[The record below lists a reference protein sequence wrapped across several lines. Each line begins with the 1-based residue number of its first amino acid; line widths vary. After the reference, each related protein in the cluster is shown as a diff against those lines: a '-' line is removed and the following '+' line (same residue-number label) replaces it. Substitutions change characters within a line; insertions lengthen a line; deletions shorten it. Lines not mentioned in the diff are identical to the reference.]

1 VPPSLTPYLPAGL
14 ALLTLLG
21 LWSAAGWAVRSVR
34 AEKPPVAK
42 VVHPGRRLPVGAE
55 GSMVWALGK
64 WVLLAVLLA
73 TATGYGLYRLLGR
86 PTLPSPTSFTTA
98 ELLDLLKI
106 GLAVVGGLGA
116 VVALAVGYRKQQV
129 SEAAHV
135 IALGQEERERTKL
148 FNERFGAATAQLG
161 HDQPAVRI
169 AGVYA
174 LAGLADDWSDQ
185 RQTCVDV
192 LCAYLRLPRADDVAL
207 SAEREVVTTVFR
219 VLRNHLGSRF
229 RAGGWS
235 DLDLDFTGVRFDDV
249 DFSDVTFGGRVVLD
263 GAVFSGPHTSFEN
276 AVFRAAVLSCHGTE
290 FEDGVVSF
298 RNAEFDR
305 TAVEF
310 VGARFTGTTVDF
322 TGSEIVKH
330 PVDFYR
336 CAIKGTR
343 LVFRAAD
350 LLGASVRFDRSELV
364 DSEVDFHN
372 AYARMSR
379 LLVVERSTVQR
390 SILDLHTELMDKS
403 RVWLSDSKFTHVEI
417 RTGSR
422 DAAGEWR
429 VRGLELEDTELPGVA
444 GAVTWDGPG
453 EPDQ

>member
-1 VPPSLTPYLPAGL
+1 MPSSLTPYLPAGL
-14 ALLTLLG
+14 AFLVLLG
-21 LWSAAGWAVRSVR
+21 LWSAVRLAGRAVR
-34 AEKPPVAK
+34 AGKPPAAEAVL
-42 VVHPGRRLPVGAE
+42 PGRRLPVGAK
-55 GSMVWALGK
+55 GSMAWALVK

-73 TATGYGLYRLLGR
+73 AATGYGLYRLLGR
-86 PTLPSPTSFTTA
+86 PALPSSTSFTTT

-135 IALGQEERERTKL
+135 VALGQEERERTKL
-148 FNERFGAATAQLG
+148 FNERFGVATAQLG
-161 HDQPAVRI
+161 HEQPAVRI

-192 LCAYLRLPRADDVAL
+192 LCAYLRLPRADEAAL

-229 RAGGWS
+229 LAGGWS

-249 DFSDVTFGGRVVLD
+249 DFSDVTFGGRVVFD

-276 AVFRAAVLSCHGTE
+276 AVFRGAVLSCHGTG

-298 RNAEFDR
+298 RNARFDR

-336 CAIKGTR
+336 CDIKGTR

-350 LLGASVRFDRSELV
+350 LLGASIRFDGGELV
-364 DSEVDFHN
+364 ESEVDFRH

-379 LLVVERSTVQR
+379 VLVVERSTVRR
-390 SILDLHTELMDKS
+390 STLDLRAELMANS
-403 RVWLSDSKFTHVEI
+403 RVWLSDSEFTQVEI
-417 RTGSR
+417 RTVTR
-422 DAAGEWR
+422 EEAGEWR
-429 VRGLELEDTELPGVA
+429 VRGLALVDTELPGFA
-444 GAVTWDGPG
+444 GALTSDGPG
-453 EPDQ
+453 EPD